1 MSAPDQELKAA
12 FSELQ
17 SKVLENKQKMK
28 FHDIQIENLKRNI
41 THSTLT
47 DSEISQLPK
56 DTKVYIEKEVQ
67 SVYTFKYFVQVYESV
82 GRMFLLSDIGT
93 VRSGLDKKTEGLKE
107 KIHVLNGN
115 KEYLDRQV
123 KEQENNLRELIIAK
137 KKQITRLFCHYCDA
151 TLKMFLH

>member
-1 MSAPDQELKAA
+1 MGVEIENSQINVLCVDISSEASIIMSAPDQELKAA

-56 DTKVYIEKEVQ
+56 DTK
-67 SVYTFKYFVQVYESV
+67 VYESV

-137 KKQITRLFCHYCDA
+137 KK
-151 TLKMFLH
+151 

>member
-1 MSAPDQELKAA
+1 MGESYFFQTSFIMSAPDQELKAA

-17 SKVLENKQKMK
+17 SKVIENKQKMK

-47 DSEISQLPK
+47 DLSQLPK
-56 DTKVYIEKEVQ
+56 ETK
-67 SVYTFKYFVQVYESV
+67 VYESV
-82 GRMFLLSDIGT
+82 GRMFLLSDIGN
-93 VRSGLDKKTEGLKE
+93 VRSGLEKKTEGLKE

-137 KKQITRLFCHYCDA
+137 KK
-151 TLKMFLH
+151 

>member
-1 MSAPDQELKAA
+1 MGSGSSNKCVLVLGVDISSEKSIIMSAPDQELKAA

-17 SKVLENKQKMK
+17 SKMVENKQKMK

-56 DTKVYIEKEVQ
+56 DTKVY
-67 SVYTFKYFVQVYESV
+67 ESV
-82 GRMFLLSDIGT
+82 GRMFLLSDIST
-93 VRSGLDKKTEGLKE
+93 VRAGLDSKTEGLKE

-137 KKQITRLFCHYCDA
+137 KK
-151 TLKMFLH
+151 

>member
-1 MSAPDQELKAA
+1 MGKCVLCVDISSEESIIMSAPDQELKAA

-56 DTKVYIEKEVQ
+56 DTKVY
-67 SVYTFKYFVQVYESV
+67 ESV

-107 KIHVLNGN
+107 KS
-115 KEYLDRQV
+115 
-123 KEQENNLRELIIAK
+123 
-137 KKQITRLFCHYCDA
+137 
-151 TLKMFLH
+151 MFLMETRSIWTDKSR

>member
-1 MSAPDQELKAA
+1 MGKCVLCFDISSEESIIMSAPDQELKAA

-47 DSEISQLPK
+47 DTEITQLPK
-56 DTKVYIEKEVQ
+56 DTK
-67 SVYTFKYFVQVYESV
+67 VYESV

-93 VRSGLDKKTEGLKE
+93 VKSGLNNKSENLKE
-107 KIHVLNGN
+107 KIHVLNSN

-123 KEQENNLRELIIAK
+123 KEQENYLRELITAK
-137 KKQITRLFCHYCDA
+137 KA
-151 TLKMFLH
+151 AN